1 MKILIRSLREGVPRA
16 VQEEYNPKA
25 LDLEFVDLAYL
36 ENVFLDGTVERLRNT
51 LTLRGH
57 LKSRVERTC
66 ARCLKAVEEPIDHP
80 FELVYDISG
89 KEEVNALD
97 DIREI
102 LILDHPIRF
111 LCKDVCP
118 GLCPTCGSDL
128 NQGSCLC
135 AR

>member
-1 MKILIRSLREGVPRA
+1 MKISIRSLKEGISQA
-16 VQEEYNPKA
+16 VQEEYHPKA

-36 ENVFLDGTVERLRNT
+36 ENVFLDGTVERFRNT
-51 LTLRGH
+51 ITLRGH

-66 ARCLKAVEEPIDHP
+66 ARCLKAVEESVDHP
-80 FELVYDISG
+80 FELVYDIGG
-89 KEEVNALD
+89 KEEVDTFD

-111 LCKDVCP
+111 LCEDACL
-118 GLCPTCGSDL
+118 GLCPACGSDL
-128 NQGSCLC
+128 NKGACLC